1 MPMGIW
7 TNNRVLTI
15 ENKSPSDIENGLQI
29 GYTLDE
35 MLTRAEG
42 FLRGIGLVKNF
53 APIVYI
59 VAHGSSSANNPHHG
73 AHDCGACS
81 GRPGATNARVQ
92 AFILNH
98 KKVREALAEKG
109 IVIPETTQFV
119 GCMHDTAADVMAYY
133 DEDMLNCGK
142 YEMHIHQHTKF

>member
-1 MPMGIW
+1 MIG
-7 TNNRVLTI
+7 
-15 ENKSPSDIENGLQI
+15 NGLQI

-35 MLTRAEG
+35 MAARAEG

-81 GRPGATNARVQ
+81 GRPGATNARVHG
-92 AFILNH
+92 FILNH
-98 KKVREALAEKG
+98 EKVREILAAKG
-109 IVIPETTQFV
+109 IVIPGQTQFV
-119 GCMHDTAADVMAYY
+119 GSMHDTAADVIGYY
-133 DEDMLNCGK
+133 DEQIFKCRKCKSD
-142 YEMHIHQHTKF
+142 IS

>member
-1 MPMGIW
+1 MLFRPKMSPAISNAYGHMDKQS
-7 TNNRVLTI
+7 TLTI
-15 ENKSPSDIENGLQI
+15 ENKNPSDIENGLQI
-29 GYTLDE
+29 GYTIDE

-98 KKVREALAEKG
+98 KKVREQLAVKG
-109 IVIPETTQFV
+109 NFDP
-119 GCMHDTAADVMAYY
+119 G
-133 DEDMLNCGK
+133 
-142 YEMHIHQHTKF
+142 IHTVCRLYA

>member
-1 MPMGIW
+1 MSPAISNAYGHMDKQS
-7 TNNRVLTI
+7 TLTI
-15 ENKSPSDIENGLQI
+15 ENKNLTDIENGLQI
-29 GYTLDE
+29 GYTLEE
-35 MLTRAEG
+35 MAARGEG
-42 FLRGIGLVKNF
+42 FLRGIGLLKDF

-98 KKVREALAEKG
+98 TKIREILKLHL
-109 IVIPETTQFV
+109 T
-119 GCMHDTAADVMAYY
+119 
-133 DEDMLNCGK
+133 
-142 YEMHIHQHTKF
+142 

>member
-1 MPMGIW
+1 MD
-7 TNNRVLTI
+7 RQSVLTI
-15 ENKSPSDIENGLQI
+15 ENKNPDDIENGLQI

-35 MLTRAEG
+35 MVARAEG
-42 FLRGIGLVKNF
+42 FLRGIGMVKNF

-98 KKVREALAEKG
+98 KKVREYLQAKG
-109 IVIPETTQFV
+109 IIIPETTQFI
-119 GCMHDTAADVMAYY
+119 GSMHDTAADVIGYY
-133 DEDMLNCGK
+133 DE
-142 YEMHIHQHTKF
+142 EIFE